1 MLEFIVIMVLMF
13 VILVLA
19 VLVNR
24 NLVYLSAIA
33 INFIILATLDYS
45 QTQNTYLA
53 FLTVIMLLILGV
65 KFYEHYRE

>member
-19 VLVNR
+19 VIVNR
-24 NLVYLSAIA
+24 NLIYLSAIA

-53 FLTVIMLLILGV
+53 FLVVIMLLILGV
-65 KFYEHYRE
+65 KFYEHYRD